1 MKKNNTDEEE
11 RLYTPSFVLSCIAAF
26 LFFASTYSLLPLFA
40 DRWEMLLA
48 FAVGMFAIGPFHAY
62 LGDAYKRKNILFYA
76 TFLLAVSF
84 VGNRFLPELSLVQAL
99 LLAAGQGVLFGLATT
114 AGTTV
119 AIDITTSTRRT
130 KGNFA
135 HICSTRIGMVLG
147 LLPHYILP
155 RELLLSDALLVN
167 AATAAM
173 LLSALLSLMIYV
185 PFRSPI
191 QMPLVSLDRFL
202 LPRAWLPALNIWLI
216 ACAAASFMPAGI
228 FVLLLLTIPLT
239 RMFIKLSQ
247 HCQRGTANTTMQLSI
262 DSGFIAG
269 MGIINY
275 SPTRLHLYIFIATA
289 AASLLL
295 YLLLTLPYY
304 RQKRVR

>member
-48 FAVGMFAIGPFHAY
+48 FAVGMFAVGPFHAY
-62 LGDAYKRKNILFYA
+62 LGDAYKRKHILAYS
-76 TFLLAVSF
+76 TFLLAASF
-84 VGNRFLPELSLVQAL
+84 VGDSHLATLSPVQAL
-99 LLAAGQGVLFGLATT
+99 LLAGTQGILFGLATT

-135 HICSTRIGMVLG
+135 HIRATRIGMVLG
-147 LLPHYILP
+147 VLPYYILP
-155 RELLLSDALLVN
+155 RELLLSDALLIHI
-167 AATAAM
+167 ATAVM

-191 QMPLVSLDRFL
+191 QIPLVSLDRFL
-202 LPRAWLPALNIWLI
+202 LPRAWLPALNVWL
-216 ACAAASFMPAGI
+216 CAFGSALFMPASI
-228 FVLLLLTIPLT
+228 CWLIMLAIPLT
-239 RMFIKLSQ
+239 GMFIKLSQ
-247 HCQRGTANTTMQLSI
+247 HCQRGTANTTLQLSI
-262 DSGFIAG
+262 DSGFAAG
-269 MGIINY
+269 MGVAACTP
-275 SPTRLHLYIFIATA
+275 SHLHLPLSITICAL
-289 AASLLL
+289 SLLL
-295 YLLLTLPYY
+295 LLLLTNPYY
-304 RQKRVR
+304 KRKRVR